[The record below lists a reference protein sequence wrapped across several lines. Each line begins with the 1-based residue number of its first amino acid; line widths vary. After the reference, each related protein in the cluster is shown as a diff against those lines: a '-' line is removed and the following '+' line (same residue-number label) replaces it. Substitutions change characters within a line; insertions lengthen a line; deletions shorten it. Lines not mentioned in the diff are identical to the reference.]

1 MATTTLSIEAIAAE
15 CLAALEGGPRL
26 TPFTARL
33 PGFDLAQAYRV
44 TAALRR
50 LRQARGDRKLGRK
63 IGFTNRTIWNEYGVY
78 APIWGDMWDKTV
90 RALADCTSGVALAGF
105 AEPRLEPEIAFGI
118 ARAPAPDMD
127 EAALLGCVD
136 WIAHGFEIVQSPF
149 PGWRFQ
155 APDTVAVNGLHG
167 ACLLGPRKALR
178 PADAPAWL
186 AALAR
191 FTLTLARDGTV
202 IDHGRAENVLG
213 GPLSALKHL
222 VGLLARDPGNPPLT
236 AGEIVTT
243 GTLTRAFPIAP
254 GEAWRTAPAGIA
266 LDGIAIRFV

>member
-1 MATTTLSIEAIAAE
+1 MATTTLSIDAIAAE
-15 CLAALEGGPRL
+15 CLAALEGGASL
-26 TPFTARL
+26 TPLCGRV
-33 PGFDLAQAYRV
+33 PGFGLREAYRV

-50 LRQARGDRKLGRK
+50 LRQARGDRKVGRK
-63 IGFTNRTIWNEYGVY
+63 IGFTNRTIWAEYGVY
-78 APIWGDMWDKTV
+78 APIWGEMWHDTV
-90 RALADCTSGVALAGF
+90 RDLADCRDGVALARF

-118 ARAPAPDMD
+118 KRALEPGMD
-127 EAALLGCVD
+127 EAALLDCAEWV
-136 WIAHGFEIVQSPF
+136 AHGFEIVQSPF

-167 ACLLGPRKALR
+167 ACLLGPRRALR
-178 PADAPAWL
+178 AGERAAWL
-186 AALAR
+186 DALAR
-191 FTLTLARDGTV
+191 FTIALARDGTV
-202 IDHGRAENVLG
+202 VDRGRAENVLG

-222 VGLLARDPGNPPLT
+222 VGLLADDPDNPPVG

-254 GEAWRTAPAGIA
+254 GETWRTQPDGIA